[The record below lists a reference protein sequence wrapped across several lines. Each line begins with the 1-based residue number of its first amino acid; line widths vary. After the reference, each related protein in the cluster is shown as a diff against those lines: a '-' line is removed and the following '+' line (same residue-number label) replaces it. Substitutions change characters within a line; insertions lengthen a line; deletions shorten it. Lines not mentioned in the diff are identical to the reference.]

1 MSAEIRIPSI
11 LKIGGGAFSEAGV
24 LLAQLGGKRPLIVTD
39 PFLKNQGLAGRL
51 LKQVEAVGL
60 QAAIFHE
67 TVADPTS
74 TVIDAGVRV
83 FRGGAHDSLV
93 SLGGGSPMDTAKA
106 IGMLAANG
114 GKVRDYKAPSAI
126 PLPGPIHVAIP
137 TTAGTGSEVTR
148 FTVVTDAETDEKML
162 IAGGALTPTAALIDY
177 ELTLSMPAR
186 LTADT
191 GTDSLTHAIESY
203 VSRKANAFSDALA
216 LTAMSVI
223 WRVLPTCVREP
234 GNRQARE
241 AMMLAATQAGIAFSN
256 ASVALVHGMSRPIGA
271 HFHVPHGLSNAML
284 LPTVTAFSVGAAAER
299 YADCART
306 MGIAAADDP
315 ANKAA
320 DLLIEAL
327 YGRNAE
333 LEVPTPKQYGIAEEQ
348 YFAKVP
354 LMAQQALA
362 SGSPQNN
369 PRVPTAQEI
378 EALYSACWSA
388 SVRVGPTPGGAPF
401 TG

>member
-1 MSAEIRIPSI
+1 MSAEIRIPGI
-11 LKIGGGAFSEAGV
+11 LKIGGGAFGEAGA
-24 LLAQLGGKRPLIVTD
+24 LLAQLGCKRPLIVTD
-39 PFLKNQGLAGRL
+39 PFLKKQGLADRL
-51 LKQVEAVGL
+51 QKQIEAAGMRAEV
-60 QAAIFHE
+60 FHE

-83 FRGGAHDSLV
+83 FVDGAHDSLV

-114 GKVRDYKAPSAI
+114 GRMRDYKSPRTI
-126 PLPGPIHVAIP
+126 PLPGPPHVAIP

-148 FTVVTDAETDEKML
+148 FTVVTDAETDAETDEKML

-203 VSRKANAFSDALA
+203 VSRKANPFSDALA
-216 LTAMSVI
+216 LAAMRVI
-223 WRVLPTCVREP
+223 WRVLPTCVQEP
-234 GNRQARE
+234 GNRSARE
-241 AMMLAATQAGIAFSN
+241 AMMLAATQAGMAFSN

-271 HFHVPHGLSNAML
+271 HFHIPHGLSNAML
-284 LPTVTAFSVGAAAER
+284 LPAVTAFSSQAATDR

-306 MGIAAADDP
+306 MGIASDGDASD
-315 ANKAA
+315 KAV
-320 DLLIEAL
+320 DLLIQAL
-327 YGRNAE
+327 YRRNGE
-333 LEVPTPKQYGIAEEQ
+333 LEVPTPERYGVAKEL
-348 YFAKVP
+348 YFAKIP

-369 PRVPTAQEI
+369 PRVPTAEEI
-378 EALYSACWSA
+378 EALYRACWST
-388 SVRVGPTPGGAPF
+388 GGGAKPA
-401 TG
+401 